1 MVKRSSDSS
10 RSWWRKI
17 IIVMVVAV
25 RGWTLGSCESG
36 KAKAGANTAQIG
48 YFDAAAGRDQYS
60 SVRFLLG
67 NE

>member
-1 MVKRSSDSS
+1 
-10 RSWWRKI
+10 
-17 IIVMVVAV
+17 MVVVV